1 MPGGL
6 LTLVSTGPE
15 NVILNSNPKKSFFK
29 AVYAKHTNFGMQKF
43 ILNYDKEKELSFL
56 SETDFTFK
64 VPRFGDLINDT
75 FISLKLPKIYSPF
88 YYFAAGNTNA
98 EKYIPYKFQWIKNLG
113 TSMIK
118 EIQIYAGG
126 LTLAKYSG
134 EYIHCIVNR
143 DLNKTKKDIFD
154 KITGHTNELNDPE
167 AYIKQFCPHAN
178 NPDYPTSYANA
189 ETTGETTEASIQEQ
203 TLHIPLYSWF
213 SQSSKLALP
222 LIALQYQEV
231 FIKITFR
238 PIKELY
244 TILDV
249 ESIAGGGTVGEN
261 IPEEEWEN
269 HRISPNPNN
278 ALHQL
283 NRFLRVPKDDDKQ
296 SNPVVNT
303 PNNWFSNLHLSATYI
318 FLDEHERNKF
328 AKEGMSFLIK
338 QVVEHEFLS
347 KTGSKKID
355 VDSAHCV
362 TNYMLRFRRSDV
374 NDRNEWTN
382 FTNWDYENKLPQF
395 TKSTIIDGALK
406 KNIIGNI
413 GIYPKNIKN
422 ILLDMGIILNGDYRE
437 NILDK
442 NVYLYSEKYS
452 RTNGIFKEGLYH
464 YSFAL
469 NTDLHTYQPSG
480 SMNMSKFDHIT
491 FEYNTVVPPKND
503 NNKVEFMCA
512 GNGDILGI
520 RQDSNEVYKYN
531 YDFKVFEE
539 RYNVIT
545 IANGNINLMLT
556 N

>member
-43 ILNYDKEKELSFL
+43 RLNYDKEKELSFL

-64 VPRFGDLINDT
+64 VPRFGDLMSDT

-88 YYFAAGNTNA
+88 YYYADGNTEP

-134 EYIHCIVNR
+134 EYIHCMVNR
-143 DLNKTKKDIFD
+143 DLNETKKNIFD
-154 KITGHTNELNDPE
+154 KITGNTSELHDPE
-167 AYIKQFCPHAN
+167 SYIKQFCPHAN
-178 NPDYPTSYANA
+178 NPDYPSSYANA
-189 ETTGETTEASIQEQ
+189 SSTNETSEASIQEQ
-203 TLHIPLYSWF
+203 TLHIPLYCWF
-213 SQSSKLALP
+213 SESSKMALP

-249 ESIAGGGTVGEN
+249 ESIAGGAGGDN
-261 IPEEEWEN
+261 LPEEEWEN

-278 ALHQL
+278 ALHQI
-283 NRFLRVPKDDDKQ
+283 NRFLRVPKDGDKQ
-296 SNPVVNT
+296 TNPVVDI
-303 PNNWFSNLHLSATYI
+303 PNYWFSNLHLTATYI
-318 FLDEHERNKF
+318 FLDKTEREKF
-328 AKEGMSFLIK
+328 AKEGQSFLIK

-347 KTGSKKID
+347 ETGSKKID
-355 VDSAHCV
+355 VQSAHCV
-362 TNYMLRFRRSDV
+362 TNYMFRFRRSDV
-374 NDRNEWTN
+374 KDRNEWTN
-382 FTNWDYENKLPQF
+382 YTNWDYEYKLPQF
-395 TKSTIIDGALK
+395 TKEQIIDGTIK
-406 KNIIGNI
+406 KNIIGDV

-422 ILLDMGIILNGDYRE
+422 ILLNMAIILNGDYRE
-437 NILDK
+437 NVL
-442 NVYLYSEKYS
+442 NGSVYSFCEKYS
-452 RTNGIFKEGLYH
+452 RTNGTFKDGLYH

-469 NTDLHTYQPSG
+469 NTDFNTYQPSG

-491 FEYNTVVPPKND
+491 FEYNTIVPPKND
-503 NNKVEFMCA
+503 NSKVEFICA
-512 GNGDILGI
+512 GNGDIMGI
-520 RQDSNEVYKYN
+520 RQESNEIYKYN

-545 IANGNINLMLT
+545 IANGNISLMLT